1 MDCLVFSEQKLV
13 QESGIRPRAKV
24 RLKEQLE
31 LVGQNLCTMSPD
43 DLALHLKSSEA
54 LEKSSEA
61 VEKVCRTFKTFR
73 VWRDVCYR
81 CMCL

>member
-1 MDCLVFSEQKLV
+1 MIRKLV
-13 QESGIRPRAKV
+13 QESGIRPRAKD

-61 VEKVCRTFKTFR
+61 VEKVCRTFEIHTQHGRFKRSTL
-73 VWRDVCYR
+73 WLCEA
-81 CMCL
+81 